1 MVTWNYTTCAIGWKI
16 MGSMNKGTLKFLM
29 GLFLKGSFGQGF
41 VGVVLGCKGGGVKK
55 KRRRKQGST
64 GKTSQDKPTQ
74 AKGSLRGQMTCS
86 ESGWCLAE
94 AVDVSLGDHVK
105 VWISLEVPSQE
116 E

>member
-1 MVTWNYTTCAIGWKI
+1 M
-16 MGSMNKGTLKFLM
+16 
-29 GLFLKGSFGQGF
+29 
-41 VGVVLGCKGGGVKK
+41 KK

-94 AVDVSLGDHVK
+94 AEAVDVSLGDHVK
-105 VWISLEVPSQE
+105 V
-116 E
+116 

>member
-1 MVTWNYTTCAIGWKI
+1 MEKYGKYEQGYSQVLTGLI
-16 MGSMNKGTLKFLM
+16 LKRVHLVRVLPIHF
-29 GLFLKGSFGQGF
+29 
-41 VGVVLGCKGGGVKK
+41 GVVLGCKGGGVKK

-105 VWISLEVPSQE
+105 V
-116 E
+116 

>member
-1 MVTWNYTTCAIGWKI
+1 MPEAIPLDTQERYLKS
-16 MGSMNKGTLKFLM
+16 MKLGSTPHGHF
-29 GLFLKGSFGQGF
+29 
-41 VGVVLGCKGGGVKK
+41 GVVLGCTGGGVKK

-74 AKGSLRGQMTCS
+74 AKGSLRGQMACS

-105 VWISLEVPSQE
+105 V
-116 E
+116 

>member
-1 MVTWNYTTCAIGWKI
+1 M
-16 MGSMNKGTLKFLM
+16 
-29 GLFLKGSFGQGF
+29 
-41 VGVVLGCKGGGVKK
+41 KK

-74 AKGSLRGQMTCS
+74 AKGSLRGQMTGS

-105 VWISLEVPSQE
+105 V
-116 E
+116 